1 MRLLLALSIIINLCA
16 IAWTAVLFRQLRDW
30 RISLGSAAFCAV
42 TVRQLYVL
50 RTATPDTP
58 LSQALLA
65 SDGTGLV
72 VSVFAILALLYFGGM
87 LTRLAEGKEELVA
100 SAAKNRALLRAIPDM
115 VFEVDKDGVY
125 HDFIPAKDIDPIRP
139 PSEFLG
145 KTITETL
152 PPDTAAAMM
161 SAIEAAFRTQES
173 QKLEVPLDR
182 GDGKTHVYEVRVEP
196 TSADRCIYLVRD
208 ITVAKQ
214 AEEEKEEQRQ
224 LMDAILRHL
233 PLVAVRID
241 ENGVFQESVG
251 AGLARLGLKDN
262 EAVGISVLD
271 AYPQIKDEIEQALG
285 GESVEYETHG
295 VGPAGPWWGRSY
307 LAFDSVRGKGAIGCG
322 FDVTEQ
328 HLANEALR
336 LQSQAVEASQNG
348 IMMVEADDGK
358 LSIVYVNP
366 AFERIT
372 GYTSEEVIGKNPR
385 FLRKDDNDQP
395 DLERLRTALREK
407 REASVVLRNYRKDGT
422 IFWNELRVSPV
433 RNEQGDVTHFVGV
446 QNDITERRELQEKMQ
461 HAQKLESLGVL
472 AGGIAHDFNNLLLG
486 ILGNA
491 DLAQSE
497 LSPTSPGRQYM
508 SPIISSAE
516 RAADLC
522 SQLLAYSGRGKF
534 VVQPIDLSDVAR
546 EMAHLLELSI
556 SKSATLQ
563 LDLGEDLPAIEAD
576 PTQIRQVV
584 MNLITNASDAIGE
597 KPGVIRLHTG
607 SMSCDTDYLEGA
619 YSSDLIE
626 AGTYAFVEVVDSGQG
641 MDEETRRQIF
651 DPFFTTKATGRG
663 LGLAACLGIV
673 RGHRGAITLSSQPG
687 EGTTFRVLFP
697 ASDREAVSSVRSA
710 EGPALERGSGLILL
724 VDDEP
729 AVRKLGRN
737 ILERAGFDVLTACDG
752 REGLQ
757 VFKENADVVRAVIL
771 DMTMPEMSGDE
782 VLHEIHKIGTSVPVI
797 LSSGYSQAETT
808 DRVVGEGLAGFIQK
822 PYRPNDLVEL
832 IRQVIE

>member
-1 MRLLLALSIIINLCA
+1 MRFLLALSILINLCA
-16 IAWTAVLFRQLRDW
+16 ITWTFVLLRQLRDW
-30 RISLGSAAFCAV
+30 RVLLGSAAFCAV
-42 TVRQLYVL
+42 TVRQLYIL
-50 RTATPDTP
+50 RTASPEAP

-72 VSVFAILALLYFGGM
+72 VSIFAILALLYFGGM

-115 VFEVDKDGVY
+115 VFEVDKDGTY
-125 HDFIPAKDIDPIRP
+125 HDFFPAKDIDPIRP

-145 KTITETL
+145 RTISETL
-152 PPDTAAAMM
+152 PPDAAASMM
-161 SAIEAAFRTQES
+161 GAIETALATQES
-173 QKLEVPLDR
+173 QTLEFQRVRDE
-182 GDGKTHVYEVRVEP
+182 GKTHDYEVRVEP
-196 TSADRCIYLVRD
+196 TGADRCIYIVRD
-208 ITVAKQ
+208 ITAAKQ

-224 LMDAILRHL
+224 LIDGILRYL

-241 ENGVFQESVG
+241 EDGVFQESIG
-251 AGLARLGLKDN
+251 AGLVRLGLKEN
-262 EAVGISVLD
+262 EAVGVNVFD
-271 AYPQIKDEIEQALG
+271 AYPQVSDEVREALDG
-285 GESVEYETHG
+285 GLVEYESHG
-295 VGPAGPWWGRSY
+295 VGPAGPWWGRSF
-307 LAFDSVRGKGAIGCG
+307 LAFDVVRGKGVVGCA

-348 IMMVEADDGK
+348 IMMVEANGDS

-372 GYTSEEVIGKNPR
+372 GYNAEEVIGENPR

-446 QNDITERRELQEKMQ
+446 QNDITERRELQEKMR

-534 VVQPIDLSDVAR
+534 VVQPIDLTDVAR

-584 MNLITNASDAIGE
+584 MNLITRKS
-597 KPGVIRLHTG
+597 
-607 SMSCDTDYLEGA
+607 
-619 YSSDLIE
+619 
-626 AGTYAFVEVVDSGQG
+626 VV
-641 MDEETRRQIF
+641 
-651 DPFFTTKATGRG
+651 
-663 LGLAACLGIV
+663 
-673 RGHRGAITLSSQPG
+673 
-687 EGTTFRVLFP
+687 
-697 ASDREAVSSVRSA
+697 
-710 EGPALERGSGLILL
+710 
-724 VDDEP
+724 
-729 AVRKLGRN
+729 
-737 ILERAGFDVLTACDG
+737 
-752 REGLQ
+752 
-757 VFKENADVVRAVIL
+757 
-771 DMTMPEMSGDE
+771 
-782 VLHEIHKIGTSVPVI
+782 
-797 LSSGYSQAETT
+797 
-808 DRVVGEGLAGFIQK
+808 
-822 PYRPNDLVEL
+822 
-832 IRQVIE
+832 